1 LSFPRI
7 TSLPEHRRE
16 PFGRALAALGLSA
29 LVVGFVLVLV
39 LALAAGPAHASAA
52 AGPARVGDDP
62 DSSTTTLFDDGD
74 QRMIPRP
81 NSGHAPEDAG
91 DRGGALQIAV
101 LVLIVVGVSVVG
113 VQIFRQTRQ
122 REDVRS

>member
-1 LSFPRI
+1 MRA
-7 TSLPEHRRE
+7 
-16 PFGRALAALGLSA
+16 RALAALGFA
-29 LVVGFVLVLV
+29 LFV
-39 LALAAGPAHASAA
+39 LALAAGPAHAAAA

-81 NSGHAPEDAG
+81 NSGHEPEDAG

-101 LVLIVVGVSVVG
+101 LVLIVVGVSVVC

-122 REDVRS
+122 REDVRP